1 MKISRTGVTEM
12 QQVIYDSMTG
22 NTRKLAEAMAG
33 EMGVKA
39 VDAKAASID
48 RDPGVLFLGSGCY
61 GGKPGKN
68 MEKFIETN
76 DLTGRKVALFGTSGG
91 GLGMEVKSMEEALKR
106 KGAIVLG
113 SYYCR
118 GKVMP
123 ALYLINMSR
132 PNAADIDSAR
142 KFARE
147 MSGRQ
152 QKP

>member
-1 MKISRTGVTEM
+1 
-12 QQVIYDSMTG
+12 MTG

-33 EMGVKA
+33 ELGVKA
-39 VDAKAASID
+39 ADAKAASID

-61 GGKPGKN
+61 GGKPGKS
-68 MEKFIETN
+68 MEKFLDTN
-76 DLTGRKVALFGTSGG
+76 DFRGRKVALFGTSGS
-91 GLGMEVKSMEEALKR
+91 GLGQEVKAMAEALKG
-106 KGAIVLG
+106 KGATVLG
-113 SYYCR
+113 SYHCP

-123 ALYLINMSR
+123 ALYLINMGR

-147 MSGRQ
+147 MSGCQ